1 MGHGLL
7 EKLADKSITREK
19 LAEKV
24 RRDFDLLPEIIDG
37 VSSTKPSV
45 RYGCGKI
52 LMDLS
57 EDQPAKLCPY
67 MDFFISLL
75 DGKYRILRWVAIA
88 VIANLTRVDSEDTFN
103 TIFDKYFSL
112 LNDEYMVTVANIV
125 GHSSTIAQAKP
136 RLIPRI
142 TKKLLEV
149 ENIKTSPHLTPECK
163 NVIAE
168 KAISSFDAFF
178 DKVENKSEVV
188 SFVKRQL
195 HKSRKTLQATAEKFL
210 NKWGC

>member
-1 MGHGLL
+1 
-7 EKLADKSITREK
+7 
-19 LAEKV
+19 
-24 RRDFDLLPEIIDG
+24 
-37 VSSTKPSV
+37 
-45 RYGCGKI
+45 
-52 LMDLS
+52 MDLS
-57 EDQPAKLCPY
+57 EDQPAKLYPY

-88 VIANLTRVDSEDTFN
+88 VIANLTRVDSEDKFN
-103 TIFDKYFSL
+103 AIFDKYFDL

-149 ENIKTSPHLTPECK
+149 ENIETTPHLTPECK

-168 KAISSFDAFF
+168 KAIRSFDAFF